1 MPLQPDPIGNLNI
14 SFETNR
20 AGAGIGV
27 RRQDASRHG
36 GPWLRLV
43 WDGGKRV
50 APLPDTAGSSR
61 LRDGPAAIRLI
72 ATEGGPPG
80 PSSMAETGLSGL
92 TALLLADLAPAAVS
106 VPLIAADCDAVDLLH
121 RLRGLGYAGRV
132 IVRCPPL
139 PAPDL
144 VEREL
149 SRHAAGLAINL
160 VSGD

>member
-1 MPLQPDPIGNLNI
+1 M
-14 SFETNR
+14 
-20 AGAGIGV
+20 
-27 RRQDASRHG
+27 RRQDASGHG
-36 GPWLRLV
+36 RPCLRLV
-43 WDGGKRV
+43 WDGGRPV
-50 APLPDTAGSSR
+50 APLPDRAGQAR
-61 LRDGPAAIRLI
+61 LMSPPAAIRLI
-72 ATEGGPPG
+72 APEAGPLGPP
-80 PSSMAETGLSGL
+80 SMAETGLSGL

-149 SRHAAGLAINL
+149 SRHAAGLTLDL
-160 VSGD
+160 VAVD